1 MRRSLTGLLLLLAL
15 LVGSRPEQ
23 ASGQQQVDRGLVK
36 VELGKKLFFDPR
48 LSSDNST
55 SCATC
60 HNPKRGWADGLMVA
74 EGMAQKI
81 RGPRNTPTIVNAAYQ
96 ELQFWDQRANS
107 LRDQALQPLTNKIEM
122 GFDFRAQA
130 VDRIAR
136 IPGYQQLFMYAF
148 GRPVNEQDMG
158 DAIEAFERTIISTDA
173 PVDKYMAGDLTALSE
188 AGKRGYQIFSAAQCV
203 RCHQPPMFRD
213 GKVHNTG
220 VAFRFNTGDQGRA
233 KVDPTD
239 GANIRAFKT
248 PTLRE
253 VGRTAPYTHA
263 GRLLDLRAVVDHY
276 RRGGRRDDGTVD
288 NRIDPLIGRGIQMS
302 EQQAR
307 DLTQFLFEGFLGS
320 TYPDLKPPELP

>member
-1 MRRSLTGLLLLLAL
+1 MRRSLMGLLLLLLAL
-15 LVGSRPEQ
+15 LALTEW
-23 ASGQQQVDRGLVK
+23 ASGQQQVDRQLVK

-60 HNPKRGWADGLMVA
+60 HDPKKGWADGLIVA
-74 EGMAQKI
+74 EGMRQKI

-122 GFDFRAQA
+122 GFDVRSQA
-130 VDRIAR
+130 VAKIAQ
-136 IPGYQQLFMYAF
+136 IPGYQQLFQYAF

-173 PVDKYMAGDLTALSE
+173 PVDRYMAGDVNALSD
-188 AGKRGYQIFSAAQCV
+188 ASKRGYQIFSAAQCV
-203 RCHQPPMFRD
+203 RCHTPPMWRD

-220 VAFRFNTGDQGRA
+220 VAFRFNTGDDGRA
-233 KVDPTD
+233 KVDPTQA
-239 GANIRAFKT
+239 ANVRSFKT

-263 GRLLDLRAVVDHY
+263 GRLLNLRAVVDHY
-276 RRGGRRDDGTVD
+276 RRGGRRDDGSVD
-288 NRIDPLIGRGIQMS
+288 ALIDPGIRRGIQMS

-307 DLTQFLFEGFLGS
+307 DLTTFLFEGFMGS
-320 TYPDLKPPELP
+320 SYPDLQPPELP